1 MRNDAL
7 YTQGQWTMQRLT
19 LQGALRFDHAWSW
32 APDQQIGPARFM
44 PNPLIFPKTPVVDS
58 YKDFTPRVA
67 AAYDLF
73 GNGRTAI
80 KGTFGKYLES
90 TITASNYGIGNPT
103 SRIVQNVGRI
113 CAHRAVTCATSSAT

>member
-1 MRNDAL
+1 
-7 YTQGQWTMQRLT
+7 
-19 LQGALRFDHAWSW
+19 
-32 APDQQIGPARFM
+32 M
-44 PNPLIFPKTPVVDS
+44 PNPLVFPKTPVVDS

-73 GNGRTAI
+73 GTGHTAI

-103 SRIVQNVGRI
+103 SRIVQNVFRTWTDANGNWNPDCDLLNPNNQDLASERW
-113 CAHRAVTCATSSAT
+113 